1 MIHDIPVP
9 EISPNFTIDDIHKIR
24 DWHYE
29 ILKDATNE
37 EQIDF
42 YRREAAPL
50 MAGLETARAA
60 RKAKAV

>member
-1 MIHDIPVP
+1 MIHDIPKP
-9 EISPNFTIDDIHKIR
+9 EISADFTIDDIRKIR

-42 YRREAAPL
+42 YHRESEDGRRAIE
-50 MAGLETARAA
+50 EIR
-60 RKAKAV
+60 RSKEVKAV